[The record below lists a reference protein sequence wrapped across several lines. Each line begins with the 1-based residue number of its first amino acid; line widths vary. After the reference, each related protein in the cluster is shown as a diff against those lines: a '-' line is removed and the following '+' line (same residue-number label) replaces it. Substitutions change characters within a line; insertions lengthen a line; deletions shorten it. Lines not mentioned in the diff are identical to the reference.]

1 MWDIRTAEPEA
12 EAEADG
18 TIVYYTTLHYDSG
31 CFAYAI
37 SLASIQPTASP
48 LTFPTAIMPS

>member
-18 TIVYYTTLHYDSG
+18 TIVYYTTL
-31 CFAYAI
+31 AI